1 MPSHERGW
9 HRREIVIHP
18 EQYEDIK
25 MNKLIEH
32 IKKVAFD
39 DIRLFFEPF
48 TKVTRL
54 IRRLATAMS
63 SRFRRSKTKDEKEG
77 DQ

>member
-1 MPSHERGW
+1 
-9 HRREIVIHP
+9 
-18 EQYEDIK
+18 

-32 IKKVAFD
+32 IKKVAID

-48 TKVTRL
+48 TTVTRL
-54 IRRLATAMS
+54 TRRLATAVI
-63 SRFRRSKTKDEKEG
+63 SRIRRSKTKDEKEG

>member
-1 MPSHERGW
+1 
-9 HRREIVIHP
+9 
-18 EQYEDIK
+18 

-32 IKKVAFD
+32 IKRVAID

-48 TKVTRL
+48 TIVTRL
-54 IRRLATAMS
+54 IRRLAIAVI

>member
-1 MPSHERGW
+1 M
-9 HRREIVIHP
+9 VHP
-18 EQYEDIK
+18 EHHEDKK

-32 IKKVAFD
+32 IKKVAID

-48 TKVTRL
+48 TIMTRL
-54 IRRLATAMS
+54 IRRLAIAVI
-63 SRFRRSKTKDEKEG
+63 SRFRRSKTKDKKEG

>member
-1 MPSHERGW
+1 MPSHERGG

-32 IKKVAFD
+32 IKKVAID

-48 TKVTRL
+48 TTVIRL
-54 IRRLATAMS
+54 TRRLVTAVI
-63 SRFRRSKTKDEKEG
+63 SRIRQSKTRDKKEG
-77 DQ
+77 EQ

>member
-1 MPSHERGW
+1 
-9 HRREIVIHP
+9 
-18 EQYEDIK
+18 

-32 IKKVAFD
+32 IKKVAID

-48 TKVTRL
+48 TKV
-54 IRRLATAMS
+54 IRLATAMI